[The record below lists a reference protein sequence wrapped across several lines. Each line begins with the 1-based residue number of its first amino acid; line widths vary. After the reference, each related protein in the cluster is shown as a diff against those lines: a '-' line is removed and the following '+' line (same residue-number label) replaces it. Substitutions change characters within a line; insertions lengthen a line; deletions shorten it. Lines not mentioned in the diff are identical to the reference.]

1 MKMLSC
7 AAMGDATCGF
17 VAKGETDQEVMDMM
31 VAHVKEKHPEKMEGM
46 NMEEMNSM
54 MMSKIQDM

>member
-7 AAMGDATCGF
+7 AAMGDASCSF

-31 VAHVKEKHPEKMEGM
+31 MAHVKEHHPDKMGTD
-46 NMEEMNSM
+46 MEAMKSK
-54 MMSKIQDM
+54 MMSKMENM

>member
-7 AAMGDATCGF
+7 ASMGDATCDF

-31 VAHVKEKHPEKMEGM
+31 MAHVKEKHPDKMGM
-46 NMEEMNSM
+46 DMEAMKSM
-54 MMSKIQDM
+54 MMSKMQDA